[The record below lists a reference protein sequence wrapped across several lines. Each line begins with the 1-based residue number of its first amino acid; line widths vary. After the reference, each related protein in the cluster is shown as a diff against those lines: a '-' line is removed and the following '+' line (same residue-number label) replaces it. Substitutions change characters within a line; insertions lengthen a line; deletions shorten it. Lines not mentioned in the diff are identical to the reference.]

1 MPNKLLVVFFFALS
15 ALAFS
20 QADST
25 KGRGDLEKSL
35 KETQTW
41 KLAEG
46 DSVVIFESRIMQYNT
61 VPTVMI
67 PAHKEIFR
75 QKGLSYSQT
84 SKYVITKSSSG
95 YRLAWYLSD
104 RNRSPNFK
112 FDRVMKKERYWHF
125 KKASESNLSEEELR
139 KVCLFEYVCSMSA
152 MDKYDEGDIS
162 KSMTVI
168 RHGTKEV
175 CSSYRDAAAL
185 DELFNKK

>member
-1 MPNKLLVVFFFALS
+1 MIVFFFALS

-25 KGRGDLEKSL
+25 KKPGNTENSI
-35 KETQTW
+35 KETQVW
-41 KLAEG
+41 KLGTG
-46 DSVVIFESRIMQYNT
+46 DSIVIFESRIMQYNT
-61 VPTVMI
+61 LPTG
-67 PAHKEIFR
+67 PSHKEIFK

-95 YRLAWYLSD
+95 YNLIWYLSD

-112 FDRVMKKERYWHF
+112 FDRVMKKEKYWHF
-125 KKASESNLSEEELR
+125 KKVSESSLTEEEVKR
-139 KVCLFEYVCSMSA
+139 VCLFESVCSLSA
-152 MDKYDEGDIS
+152 IDKYDEGDIS

-168 RHGTKEV
+168 KHGTKEV

-185 DELFNKK
+185 DELVNKK